1 MELEALKKPSG
12 SLCESSRF
20 DLIAM
25 LKAFLAALGM
35 ATAIPE
41 VAMYGEPG

>member
-1 MELEALKKPSG
+1 
-12 SLCESSRF
+12 
-20 DLIAM
+20 M
-25 LKAFLAALGM
+25 LKVVAFLAALRM